1 MNTTFDYRDTPLPI
15 SYFETKYRL
24 SRVTIWRYRRAGLPA
39 IGVGAKTFIRESDFV
54 AFLERMNGQTV
65 NATPLK
71 HLTKEAA

>member
-1 MNTTFDYRDTPLPI
+1 MTSTFDHRDTPLPL
-15 SYFETKYRL
+15 SFFEAKYKL

-54 AFLERMNGQTV
+54 AFLERMNGQTI

-71 HLTKEAA
+71 PSTKEAA